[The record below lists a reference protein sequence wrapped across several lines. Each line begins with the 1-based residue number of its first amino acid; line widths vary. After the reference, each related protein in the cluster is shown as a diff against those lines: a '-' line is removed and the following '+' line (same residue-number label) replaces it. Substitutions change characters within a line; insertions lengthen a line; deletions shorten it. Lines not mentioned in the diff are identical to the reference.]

1 VQSNYFEIERN
12 LQIAIDDGKEI
23 ELISFSLE
31 DDIETDLR
39 MALDKVLSRY
49 ERASLVDLLFSCLLE
64 LATNGTKANM
74 KQIYFEENGWN
85 LAEEDGYQ
93 DRLAHFKKG
102 SMQGSWIKQYSV
114 KARERGLFVKIQIRH
129 APEGLHIAVINTH
142 PLTSTDRAR
151 IEEKISL
158 ALRYQNIVEYHM
170 QHGDDSEGQGLG
182 LALAILILRSNG
194 IDPQHL
200 WIETSATETI
210 AHLEIPLS
218 EEFKSRR
225 TESPEGG

>member
-1 VQSNYFEIERN
+1 MQSNYFEIERN

-39 MALDKVLSRY
+39 LALDKVLSRY
-49 ERASLVDLLFSCLLE
+49 QRAQLVDLLFSCLLE

-74 KQIYFEENGWN
+74 KQLYFEENGWD
-85 LAEEDGYQ
+85 LAQTDGYS

-102 SMQGSWIKQYSV
+102 SMQGSWIKQYST
-114 KARERGLFVKIQIRH
+114 KARERGLFVKIQIGH
-129 APEGLHIAVINTH
+129 AEEGLRIAVINTH
-142 PLTSTDRAR
+142 PLTVADRAR
-151 IEEKISL
+151 IEEKINL
-158 ALRYQNIVEYHM
+158 AMRYQNLVEYHM
-170 QHGDDSEGQGLG
+170 NHGDDTEGQGLG

-194 IDPQHL
+194 IDPAHL
-200 WIETSATETI
+200 WIETSETETI

-218 EEFKSRR
+218 GQFRSRR
-225 TESPEGG
+225 KQGPEKS